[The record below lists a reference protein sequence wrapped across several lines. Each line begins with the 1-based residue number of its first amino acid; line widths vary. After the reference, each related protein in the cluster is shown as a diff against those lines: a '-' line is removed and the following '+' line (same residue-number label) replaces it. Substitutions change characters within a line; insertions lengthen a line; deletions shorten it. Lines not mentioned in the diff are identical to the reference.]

1 MTFSLI
7 GRCERSGMIG
17 YAGATSELAGGGRFP
32 YAKAQIGSVIT
43 QALTNP
49 YLGHLGIK
57 LLDLGYSPHKVLD
70 ELVASDTHIEVRQ
83 LGVMDR
89 FGRTA
94 ARTGKNNPDIAE
106 HINEDNLI
114 ALGNRC
120 NEGVVTAIAEGFR
133 ESIEKD
139 LEERLMRAIE
149 AGRDA
154 GGQRDMAQNISVLKV
169 YDRDELARVDLR
181 VDWHEVDAIAE
192 LRGYLDR
199 FVPLIPYYSERPLNP
214 TVGYRE
220 WLEARGIKYDDWLQG
235 H

>member
-17 YAGATSELAGGGRFP
+17 FAGATSELAGGGRFP
-32 YAKAQIGSVIT
+32 HAKAQTGAVIT

-57 LLDLGYSPHKVLD
+57 LLELGYAPHKVLD
-70 ELVASDTHIEVRQ
+70 DLVASDTHIEYRQ
-83 LGVMDR
+83 IGGMDR

-94 ARTGKNNPDIAE
+94 ARTGTSNLDVAE
-106 HINEDNLI
+106 HINEKNLI
-114 ALGNRC
+114 SLGNRC
-120 NEGVVTAIAEGFR
+120 NEGVVAAIAEGFR
-133 ESIEKD
+133 MSIDED
-139 LEERLMRAIE
+139 LEERLMRALE

-154 GGQRDMAQNISVLKV
+154 GGQRDMDQNISVLKV

-181 VDWHEVDAIAE
+181 VDWHKVDAIAE
-192 LRGYLDR
+192 LRSYLDR

-220 WLEARGIKYDDWLQG
+220 WLEARGIAYDDWLQG
-235 H
+235 

>member
-7 GRCERSGMIG
+7 GRCQRSGMIG

-32 YAKAQIGSVIT
+32 YAKAQTGAVIT
-43 QALTNP
+43 QAFTNP

-57 LLDLGYSPHKVLD
+57 LLDQGYAPHKVLD
-70 ELVASDTHIEVRQ
+70 DLVVSDTHIEFRQ
-83 LGVMDR
+83 IGVMDR

-94 ARTGKNNPDIAE
+94 ARTGTSNLDVAE

-114 ALGNRC
+114 SLGNRC
-120 NEGVVTAIAEGFR
+120 NEGVVAAIAEGFR
-133 ESIEKD
+133 MSIDED
-139 LEERLMRAIE
+139 LEERLMRALE

-154 GGQRDMAQNISVLKV
+154 GGQREMDQNISVLKV

-181 VDWHEVDAIAE
+181 VDWHKVDAIAE
-192 LRGYLDR
+192 LRSYLDR

-220 WLEARGIKYDDWLQG
+220 WLEARGIAYDDWLQG
-235 H
+235 